1 MKKILSLMLGMSF
14 VFGTLAFAQ
23 DASQG
28 SSTQTET
35 KTTKKTKKSKK
46 HKGDKMESSGD
57 ASTAPKQ

>member
-23 DASQG
+23 DAGQG
-28 SSTQTET
+28 TSTDT
-35 KTTKKTKKSKK
+35 KTTKKTKKHKK
-46 HKGDKMESSGD
+46 HKGDKMEGGD